1 MREHTEKQFAYL
13 RLKQGKSTHPN
24 LKRKDMGILSNEEA
38 CNMLETRQ
46 KYTPREE
53 GGRSEWGAQ

>member
-1 MREHTEKQFAYL
+1 MREHTEKQFEYL
-13 RLKQGKSTHPN
+13 RSKQGKSTHPN
-24 LKRKDMGILSNEEA
+24 LKRKYMGILSNEEA

-53 GGRSEWGAQ
+53 GGHSD